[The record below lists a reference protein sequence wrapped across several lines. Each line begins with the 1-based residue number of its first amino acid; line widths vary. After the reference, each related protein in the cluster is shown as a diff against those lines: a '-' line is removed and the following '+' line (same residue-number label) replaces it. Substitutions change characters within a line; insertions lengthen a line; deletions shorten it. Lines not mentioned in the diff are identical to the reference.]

1 MTYESVHVNIT
12 VPESRQVEHHVH
24 HETLVFFR
32 QPKITNTH
40 PDVLDLAEVS

>member
-24 HETLVFFR
+24 HETLVF
-32 QPKITNTH
+32 
-40 PDVLDLAEVS
+40 LDNQK